1 MNDDHKDGKKK
12 KKIVINLVS
21 FWAGVGGGFFFP
33 LFLKWFFPLPLS
45 LEDLLEYMCL
55 RVVILVI
62 IL

>member
-33 LFLKWFFPLPLS
+33 LFLK
-45 LEDLLEYMCL
+45 
-55 RVVILVI
+55 I
-62 IL
+62 